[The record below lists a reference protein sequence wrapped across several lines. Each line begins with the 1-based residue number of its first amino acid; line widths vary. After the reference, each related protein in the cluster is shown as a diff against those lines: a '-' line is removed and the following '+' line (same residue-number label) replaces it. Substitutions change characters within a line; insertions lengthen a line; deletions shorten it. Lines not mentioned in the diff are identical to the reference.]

1 MCDKKNIFKINDNLN
16 KSEKIAKSLIG
27 NLHETNNNDNLI
39 KINNI
44 KIKSEIKKENK
55 KYMNLSI
62 RPELIQKVKNYAK
75 ENNLSVSALF
85 EQIIE
90 QL

>member
-1 MCDKKNIFKINDNLN
+1 MSQKNNIFKINKNLN
-16 KSEKIAKSLIG
+16 KTEKIAQSLIG
-27 NLHETNNNDNLI
+27 NIEIKNHENLI
-39 KINNI
+39 NINNI
-44 KIKSEIKKENK
+44 KIKSEIKKQNK

-62 RPELIQKVKNYAK
+62 RPELIEKVKNYAK
-75 ENNLSVSALF
+75 QNNLSVSALF

>member
-1 MCDKKNIFKINDNLN
+1 MSEKNNIFKINKNLN
-16 KSEKIAKSLIG
+16 KTEKIAQSLIG
-27 NLHETNNNDNLI
+27 NIEIKKHENSIN
-39 KINNI
+39 INNI
-44 KIKSEIKKENK
+44 KIKYEIKKQNK

-62 RPELIQKVKNYAK
+62 RPELIEKVKNYAK
-75 ENNLSVSALF
+75 QNNLSVSALF

>member
-1 MCDKKNIFKINDNLN
+1 MSEKNNVFKTNNILN
-16 KSEKIAKSLIG
+16 KSEKIAQSLIG
-27 NLHETNNNDNLI
+27 NLSEPNNKTLI
-39 KINNI
+39 KVNSI
-44 KIKSEIKKENK
+44 KIESKIKKENK

-62 RPELIQKVKNYAK
+62 RPDLIEKVKNYAN